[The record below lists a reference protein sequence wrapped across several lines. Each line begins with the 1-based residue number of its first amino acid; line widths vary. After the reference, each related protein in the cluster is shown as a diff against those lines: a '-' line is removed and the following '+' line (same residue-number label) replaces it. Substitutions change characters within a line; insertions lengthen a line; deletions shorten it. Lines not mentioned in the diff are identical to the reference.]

1 MAPTQATSGG
11 IITLQSGLKLSI
23 WAATLFAAL
32 SITSLSGNWGH
43 SVCGV
48 WGCGPPTQVLIGC
61 HLAWLVV
68 LVPLSTIISRFNL
81 KDIGSPQNFG
91 KLLFITGA
99 TLVVAVVL
107 YQGATWWP
115 MVGDRQR
122 NYFLQRCGFV
132 IVTSVDIPML
142 QLLAIGLWLMRRKH
156 RLPIVTD

>member
-1 MAPTQATSGG
+1 MALTQAATGG
-11 IITLQSGLKLSI
+11 MITPQNGLKLSI
-23 WAATLFAAL
+23 WAAALFAAI
-32 SITSLSGNWGH
+32 SITNLSGNWGH
-43 SVCGV
+43 SVCGI

-68 LVPLSTIISRFNL
+68 LVPLSTIISRSNL
-81 KDIGSPQNFG
+81 KVIGSPQHFA

-99 TLVVAVVL
+99 TFVVAVVL

-142 QLLAIGLWLMRRKH
+142 QLLTIGLWRMRPEH
-156 RLPIVTD
+156 PIPMVTD